1 MGFETIGMILV
12 VTGIAQLKRTHVC
25 FLSLEN
31 SHTLVAT
38 EEVDT
43 NKLVFTKTIT
53 HLADSNE
60 EEDTC
65 EKDTTEDNEK
75 DAMTSS

>member
-1 MGFETIGMILV
+1 MVE
-12 VTGIAQLKRTHVC
+12 
-25 FLSLEN
+25 
-31 SHTLVAT
+31 T

-43 NKLVFTKTIT
+43 NKLVFTKKIT

-75 DAMTSS
+75 GEMTSS